1 MKRIP
6 HEEAV
11 TAADKVGAD
20 FRWLDLGDYLLS
32 MTDVTV
38 EQLVSIFQGVK
49 PNIVLTYN
57 PADPFNP
64 DHPVACQMVQK
75 ARLLHHLAGE
85 LLAHSAVLHP
95 LTCTFS
101 NIINRNFVLSR
112 TITNSSRSVMSP

>member
-75 ARLLHHLAGE
+75 ARE
-85 LLAHSAVLHP
+85 LLAHSALLHP